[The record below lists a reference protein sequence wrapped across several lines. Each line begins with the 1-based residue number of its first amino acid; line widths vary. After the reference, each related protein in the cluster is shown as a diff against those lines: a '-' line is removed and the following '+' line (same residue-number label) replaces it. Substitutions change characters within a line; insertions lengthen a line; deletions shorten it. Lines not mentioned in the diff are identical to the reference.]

1 MRTPGND
8 DAVERASTARRIGI
22 AFAVSLLAHGLFQW
36 LSPTD
41 LPHFA
46 DGVVRKEVSTLE
58 FEIEEVTPR
67 VATHSVSP
75 ALVGATTSHIAAVRG
90 SDGRAELGLGT
101 TLIATEEPQVVGD
114 AQPEQ
119 APAVCVPAHGVD
131 LAPRAVALSSEGV
144 PGVPTLTDRVNANI
158 GRYFVETAHA
168 NPQYSHR
175 PAPELHA
182 MRDGSYTYSNSRF
195 HVRIDPDGD
204 VSFQDIH
211 FGASGP
217 GEWADAAGLP
227 PGSQPVAL
235 VTIRFDIT
243 EEWMRANG
251 QDPLRTERA
260 WFMTETEEL
269 RERLHASAVRRFDS
283 NSMRRLSARLAA
295 IASDAHMSTSAKHAA
310 VLEIWDDC
318 ATDSIGERARAQIV
332 EFVQQHFPAGSAL
345 AYSESELRAYN
356 QRRAGAPAFDPYA
369 HADVDAGAG

>member
-1 MRTPGND
+1 MRTEGKG
-8 DAVERASTARRIGI
+8 DAVERAGTTRRIGI
-22 AFAVSLLAHGLFQW
+22 AFAVSLFLHGLFQW
-36 LSPTD
+36 LSPTE

-58 FEIEEVTPR
+58 FEIEDAVPQ
-67 VATHSVSP
+67 VATHAVSS
-75 ALVGATTSHIAAVRG
+75 AVVGATTAHIIAMRG

-101 TLIATEEPQVVGD
+101 TPIATEVPEVV
-114 AQPEQ
+114 AELVPEQ
-119 APAVCVPAHGVD
+119 APAVCSPAPGVD

-182 MRDGSYTYSNSRF
+182 MRDGSYTYSNARF

-204 VSFQDIH
+204 VSFRDIH
-211 FGASGP
+211 LGAAGP
-217 GEWADAAGLP
+217 GEWIDPSGLP
-227 PGSQPVAL
+227 AGSQPVAL
-235 VTIRFDIT
+235 VTIGFDIT
-243 EEWMRANG
+243 EEWMRAND

-283 NSMRRLSARLAA
+283 NSMRRLSARLAD
-295 IASDAHMSTSAKHAA
+295 IASDADMSTSAKHAA

-332 EFVQQHFPAGSAL
+332 AFVQEHFPAGTAL
-345 AYSESELRAYN
+345 AYSEAELRAYN
-356 QRRAGAPAFDPYA
+356 QHRAGAPAFDPYA
-369 HADVDAGAG
+369 RPDVDAGAG